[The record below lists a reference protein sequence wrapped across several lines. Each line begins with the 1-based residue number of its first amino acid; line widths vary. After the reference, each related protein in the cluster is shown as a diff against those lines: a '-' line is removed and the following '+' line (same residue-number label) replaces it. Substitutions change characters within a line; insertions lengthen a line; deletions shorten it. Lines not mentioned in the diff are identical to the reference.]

1 MDISPQN
8 NTTQQPMS
16 DDQELAKALAGVMTD
31 EPEEQVLAQPG
42 QATPQP
48 EQPQQA
54 AQAPSVPAP
63 EPVPAA
69 VPAEQTSS
77 LPSPSAPPVAND
89 TPAPVENTPVSGL
102 DSIKKDALNELRP
115 LVDKVDLPAQEKFDI
130 YLMLIRS
137 TDDSSLIAPA
147 HAAAQ
152 GIEDDKKRAESLLEV
167 IKEIDYLSKKA

>member
-8 NTTQQPMS
+8 NTAQQPMS

-31 EPEEQVLAQPG
+31 EPDEQVLAQPS
-42 QATPQP
+42 QPAPQP
-48 EQPQQA
+48 ETAQPA
-54 AQAPSVPAP
+54 APAP
-63 EPVPAA
+63 APVTEPVS
-69 VPAEQTSS
+69 T
-77 LPSPSAPPVAND
+77 LPSPSAPPVAEP
-89 TPAPVENTPVSGL
+89 TTAPVAPAENTPVSGL

-115 LVDKVDLPAQEKFDI
+115 LVDKVDIPAEEKFDI

-167 IKEIDYLSKKA
+167 IKEIDYLSKKG

>member
-8 NTTQQPMS
+8 NTAQQPMS

-31 EPEEQVLAQPG
+31 EPDEQVLAQP
-42 QATPQP
+42 
-48 EQPQQA
+48 A
-54 AQAPSVPAP
+54 APAP
-63 EPVPAA
+63 APVTEPVS
-69 VPAEQTSS
+69 T
-77 LPSPSAPPVAND
+77 LPSPSAPPVAEP
-89 TPAPVENTPVSGL
+89 TTAPVAPAENTPVSGL

-115 LVDKVDLPAQEKFDI
+115 LVDKVDIPAEEKFDI

-167 IKEIDYLSKKA
+167 IKEIDYLSKKG